1 MGLKAGTGRA
11 WLPDSLL
18 ALRVTSTANN
28 GLPKWGAG
36 FFLLL
41 EGKKKERSCQESKQ
55 LPVLVFERGELQLTV
70 GSPAQH
76 LWMSREKALEAAHCP
91 PYTHL
96 GPHSRAHYLCKL
108 SWAAPLRFPA
118 WAARCSHRASPA
130 SMQSAGTGP
139 SVDATEVRLPIG
151 LMAWKSSQWHHR
163 VLAGGRQEGTSRKTQ
178 ICCMF

>member
-41 EGKKKERSCQESKQ
+41 EGKKKERSCQESTQ

-96 GPHSRAHYLCKL
+96 GPTLTS
-108 SWAAPLRFPA
+108 PLPVQALLGSTAEVSCLGSPLQPQGIPGFHA
-118 WAARCSHRASPA
+118 VGWHRP
-130 SMQSAGTGP
+130 
-139 SVDATEVRLPIG
+139 VR
-151 LMAWKSSQWHHR
+151 
-163 VLAGGRQEGTSRKTQ
+163 
-178 ICCMF
+178 